1 MNKHVNENAISD
13 AIKQIQQTLKNSGK
27 NIKVDGVFGPETAAA
42 VLSNSKFKNKSNNV
56 SSKEYYE
63 KTTKSAEFDT
73 LFQICQNLY
82 DVLDGNP
89 EKYFKTFKGLLNDRE
104 SDAQAWFESAWKKAW
119 GSTMDKLLKSTNLII
134 RKNAQNV
141 NYAVKQ
147 FIKYIGEQHIGAAAL
162 THTIVLTHP
171 IDKEQSETWKI
182 RFDYM

>member
-1 MNKHVNENAISD
+1 MSKHINENAISD
-13 AIKQIQQTLKNSGK
+13 AIKQIQQSLNV
-27 NIKVDGVFGPETAAA
+27 KVDGIFGPETAAA
-42 VLSNSKFKNKSNNV
+42 VLANSQVKNKSNKSNNTA
-56 SSKEYYE
+56 KNHYDA
-63 KTTKSAEFDT
+63 TRSAEFDT

-82 DVLDGNP
+82 DVLDGQP
-89 EKYFKTFKGLLNDRE
+89 EKYFKKFKGLLNDQE
-104 SDAQAWFESAWKKAW
+104 KEAQKWFSSAWQKAW
-119 GSTMDKLLKSTNLII
+119 GPTMDKLLKSTNPII